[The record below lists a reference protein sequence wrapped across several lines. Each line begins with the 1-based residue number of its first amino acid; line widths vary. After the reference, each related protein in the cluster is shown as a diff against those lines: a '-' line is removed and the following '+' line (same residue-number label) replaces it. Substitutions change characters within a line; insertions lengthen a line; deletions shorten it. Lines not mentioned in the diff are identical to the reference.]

1 MSKLTQHS
9 DLVAIAVLAFLLGVA
24 EAPVLHVVSMIDMEQ
39 RAVQSRVLRRQPM
52 IRVIHFFR

>member
-1 MSKLTQHS
+1 
-9 DLVAIAVLAFLLGVA
+9 
-24 EAPVLHVVSMIDMEQ
+24 MIDMEQ